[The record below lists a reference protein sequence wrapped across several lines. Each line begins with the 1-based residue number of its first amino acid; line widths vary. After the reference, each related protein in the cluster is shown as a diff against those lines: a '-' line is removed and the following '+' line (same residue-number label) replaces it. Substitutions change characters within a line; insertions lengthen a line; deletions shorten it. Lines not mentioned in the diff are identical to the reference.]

1 MPVNFKVE
9 VDRTDITLEQLEA
22 ATAKGLEACGMLGED
37 YAQELSPFDTG
48 RLRNSISHAVDDD
61 TVYIGTNVEY
71 APYQEMGT
79 YRMKAQPFLRPAL
92 EEHLTEYQKL
102 LEQVFKDI

>member
-1 MPVNFKVE
+1 MSGFEIK
-9 VDRTDITLEQLEA
+9 VDRIDLTLEKVEA
-22 ATAKGLEACGMLGED
+22 ATAKGLEACGLVAEG
-37 YAQELSPFDTG
+37 YAKDKAPFDTG
-48 RLRNSISHAVDDD
+48 RLLNSISHAVDDD

-79 YRMKAQPFLRPAL
+79 YKMKAQPFLRPAL
-92 EEHLTEYQKL
+92 ENNVSAYQKL